1 MAESKLPPNI
11 PINTFGRG
19 LGFDLVKGEFFMV
32 KTRNVSFNQNVV
44 KKGTKIAFLPYFM
57 NFIQFPDA
65 MKEEIQERLSRILL
79 KYISKGIVD
88 KRDTLI
94 TEIKKT
100 PRGFIYNIES
110 GNEREQIKQS

>member
-1 MAESKLPPNI
+1 
-11 PINTFGRG
+11 
-19 LGFDLVKGEFFMV
+19 
-32 KTRNVSFNQNVV
+32 
-44 KKGTKIAFLPYFM
+44 
-57 NFIQFPDA
+57 

-79 KYISKGIVD
+79 KYISKGIVN

-110 GNEREQIKQS
+110 GNEKRADKTILKVSEESSKIYKKEGKRLIILFPIGIFLLTRLP